1 MSRDRA
7 VASIQTATQTATQTA
22 IKAAAGAALIV
33 LLALSPSRAWLEASL
48 VGHVLV
54 QMPLLALS
62 GWLFG
67 DAFAFRFDDVMGRWN
82 QGGGA
87 GLVLSIFTAL
97 FWMLPRS
104 VDSAVQHAGYEA
116 LKFASVPCA
125 GAALALSLQRT
136 HALARGVLKANLV
149 SMLGVLA
156 WLYTASP
163 VRLCNSY
170 LRSDQEML
178 GAGMAFLAVV
188 LSINWG
194 AGLLF
199 GPSARP
205 TRGGGALSPAN

>member
-7 VASIQTATQTATQTA
+7 VASIQAATR
-22 IKAAAGAALIV
+22 AAAGAALIM
-33 LLALSPSRAWLEASL
+33 LLALPPSRAWLEASL
-48 VGHVLV
+48 LGHVLV
-54 QMPLLALS
+54 QMPLLAVS

-67 DAFAFRFDDVMGRWN
+67 GAFAFRFDNAMGQWN
-82 QGGGA
+82 RGGGA
-87 GLVLSIFTAL
+87 GLLLTIFTAL

-178 GAGMAFLAVV
+178 GAGMAFLAVA